1 MRPQAKMAL
10 VATIAACDED
20 DSSDDDILVSR

>member
-1 MRPQAKMAL
+1 MKPQAKMAL
-10 VATIAACDED
+10 VATIAGYEED